1 MKLQSCIVT
10 VSDLVLYPCYV
21 GTPLSFS
28 RVVAVQIFCGPTSTA
43 ALSEDEKLY
52 VWGNNSG
59 GMLGLGHQFASQQH
73 VLAPQEVPALH
84 SVRSVALGAMHGL
97 ALCAQ

>member
-1 MKLQSCIVT
+1 MLHP
-10 VSDLVLYPCYV
+10 YYA

-28 RVVAVQIFCGPTSTA
+28 NVVAVQIFCGPTSTA
-43 ALSEDEKLY
+43 ALSEDDKLY
-52 VWGNNSG
+52 VWGNNSA
-59 GMLGLGHQFASQQH
+59 GMLGLGDQFASQQH
-73 VLAPQEVPALH
+73 VLTPQEVPALH